1 MTEDEK
7 KDALVR
13 KAIKTKWGIRTPE
26 SATGLPDFQ
35 SGAISHSA
43 NFPFAILQN
52 LCQIMF
58 A

>member
-7 KDALVR
+7 KDVLVR
-13 KAIKTKWGIRTPE
+13 NAIKTKWGIRTPE
-26 SATGLPDFQ
+26 SANGLPDFQ
-35 SGAISHSA
+35 SGAINHSA
-43 NFPFAILQN
+43 NFPFTMMQN